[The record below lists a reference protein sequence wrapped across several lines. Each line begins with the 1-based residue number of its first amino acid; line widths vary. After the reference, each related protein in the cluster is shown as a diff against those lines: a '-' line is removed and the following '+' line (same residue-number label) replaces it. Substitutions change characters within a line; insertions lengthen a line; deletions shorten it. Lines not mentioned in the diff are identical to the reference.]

1 MPMLLRTVAVGLS
14 VVFGGLL
21 ATPPAGADFP
31 YPTCA
36 AQGCADPAD
45 FGSYLHL
52 APGELP
58 DDLDPEADSSWKFL
72 PGTGVNVT
80 GAWEVTTGRP
90 DVVGATLDSGI
101 RWNAGEVARSVY
113 LNVGELPLPPGCTEF
128 DCNGDGFVSV
138 DDYDVPDHNTNGF
151 RDGQDMIIEYTD
163 GADDDGNGFADD
175 IAGWDFLDD
184 DNDPFD
190 DVDYG
195 HGTGEAADQVAE
207 ANDGAGQ
214 PGFAPS
220 SRHLPLRVGDS
231 FVALGPDFARAVV
244 YAVDIGVDY
253 ISEALGTLSASDT
266 SQAAMTYAYRRGVPI
281 IASAADEESRHHNLP
296 AALDHGIW
304 VNSIVHEDGTI
315 VEDEGY
321 DYLNGCTN
329 YSGHAWVAISSN
341 SCSSEATGRAAGMV
355 SLLIAEGKNRVE
367 RGELEPYPGLDGR
380 PFSAEEIRQ
389 IFRITA
395 EDISYGEGE
404 RELSMFP
411 LLTAALSAAGLD
423 LFFGS
428 ERFPTQPGWDQFTGY
443 GRPDTQLMVTVAADA
458 IPPEADLAGNVAW
471 FDTFDPKIDRK
482 VLVRGSVGA
491 VRATKFQWTL
501 EVGCGVQPT
510 EWARIGKGKG
520 AGYLA
525 DVVLGK
531 WKPKKTVKRCGFA
544 ADTPA
549 SDPDDFTVTLRLQVE
564 DDRGN
569 VGEDRKTVAVHE
581 DTTLAYP
588 PIRLGSS
595 AESSGALADL
605 DGDGTLDIVHAT
617 SDGRVYARRGADGWP
632 LPGFPVRT
640 DAIPVHTGAPVW
652 SSGEVP
658 VPHEPIVG
666 AVAVDDLDGDG
677 TLEIVAA
684 STEGQIYAWSATGAR
699 RAGFPVSTDPAL
711 SDPAN
716 RDRLNDAERGI
727 LAAPTLADLDG
738 DGTLQILVAAMDGYL
753 YAWDPSGAERAG
765 FPVRIADTTKVD
777 VDPVTGKATPL
788 EGVVARERGRK
799 LVSSPAVADF
809 DDDGRLEIVVGSNEE
824 YGDEPDGW
832 APESFL
838 TNTLLALGDD
848 LGGGFDLD
856 VQSRLYAVHPDGND
870 AAGGPFLPG
879 WPVQMPMIAAGL
891 LPTVATGTPAAPAI
905 AEIDA
910 EGTLAIGVFASVG
923 PGVLFATDG
932 SSLLGELAGKRR
944 VLATDFSPGFPDVPA
959 TAGSADAPFFA
970 ALGAGAFADL
980 GGDGLPEFIAPTGG
994 VRKLLDVAAPA
1005 FQTYGDHQVTA
1016 WDPLTG
1022 DVLPAFPR
1030 VMDDMQFLTSPSIG
1044 RVSAAG
1050 PSIVQ
1055 GSGAYLLHAFDVDG
1069 VEPEGWPKFTH
1080 GWLISSPLLGD
1091 VDGDGLIEVA
1101 ATTRE
1106 GKLYVWDT
1114 PAEDGP
1120 GAVQWQGFGHDRRN
1134 SGHWGSDVPLSAGA
1148 PDPRKALEAWL
1159 AGIALELAAHGAP
1172 AAAADLVTAMQAQ
1185 ADLEDWGAAVETL
1198 GAFQAEI
1205 LAAAKADETL
1215 EPLIPFGPKAMIVAG
1230 DALRRSIDCAGEKA
1244 CEQADR
1250 RLCNAL
1256 AKLEKPKGGLKAKRV
1271 EKAARAFRTLEA
1283 LQGS

>member
-1 MPMLLRTVAVGLS
+1 MNMSWRAVGI
-14 VVFGGLL
+14 GIGIL
-21 ATPPAGADFP
+21 AGSALTGPLARADFP
-31 YPTCA
+31 YPSCA

-58 DDLDPEADSSWKFL
+58 NDLDPAAGNSWKYL
-72 PGTGVNVT
+72 PGSGVNVT
-80 GAWEVTTGRP
+80 GAWEITTGRP

-101 RWNAGEVARSVY
+101 RWSSGEVARAVY
-113 LNVGELPLPPGCTEF
+113 LNVGELPLPPSCAEF
-128 DCNGDGFVSV
+128 DCNGDGFVGV
-138 DDYDVPDHNTNGF
+138 DDYDVPDHNSNGI
-151 RDGQDMIIEYTD
+151 RDGQDIIIEYSD
-163 GADDDGNGFADD
+163 GTDDDGNGFIDD

-195 HGTGEAADQVAE
+195 HGTGEAGDQVAE
-207 ANDGAGQ
+207 ANDGSGQ

-244 YAVDIGVDY
+244 YAVDLGVDY
-253 ISEALGTLSASDT
+253 ISEALGALSASST
-266 SQAAMTYAYRRGVPI
+266 SQAAIDYAYHRGVPI

-296 AALDHGIW
+296 AALDHTIW
-304 VNSIVHEDGTI
+304 VNSIVHEDGTF
-315 VEDEGY
+315 VEEEGF

-389 IFRITA
+389 LFRLA
-395 EDISYGEGE
+395 AADIAYAEGE
-404 RELSMFP
+404 RELTIFS
-411 LLTAALSAAGLD
+411 LLAAALSAPNLD

-428 ERFPTQPGWDQFTGY
+428 ERFPTQPGWDQYTGY
-443 GRPDTQLMVTVAADA
+443 GKPDTQVLVSVAEDA

-491 VRATKFQWTL
+491 VRANKFQWTL
-501 EVGCGVQPT
+501 EEGCGVQPT

-520 AGYLA
+520 DGFQK

-531 WKPKKTVKRCGFA
+531 WKPKKAVKRCGFT
-544 ADTPA
+544 ADAPSA
-549 SDPDDFTVTLRLQVE
+549 DPDAFTVTLRLRVE

-595 AESSGALADL
+595 AESSAALADL
-605 DGDGTLDIVHAT
+605 DGDGTLDIIHAA
-617 SDGRVYARRGADGWP
+617 SDGRVYARCGADGSP

-640 DAIPVHTGAPVW
+640 DVIPVHTEAPVW
-652 SSGEVP
+652 ISGEVP

-666 AVAVDDLDGDG
+666 AVAVDDIDGDG
-677 TLEIVAA
+677 SLEIVAA
-684 STEGQIYAWSATGAR
+684 STEGQVYVWGSDGVR
-699 RAGFPVSTDPAL
+699 RAGFPVATDPAL
-711 SDPAN
+711 SDPAH

-738 DGTLQILVAAMDGYL
+738 DGMLRILVAGLDGHL
-753 YAWDPSGAERAG
+753 YAWEPNGDPRVG
-765 FPVRIADTTKVD
+765 FPVRIADPAKVD
-777 VDPVTGKATPL
+777 VDPLTGKATPL
-788 EGVVARERGRK
+788 AGVDARERGRK

-809 DDDGRLEIVVGSNEE
+809 DGDGRLEIVLGSNEE

-832 APESFL
+832 APESPL
-838 TNTLLALGDD
+838 TSTLLDLGANI
-848 LGGGFDLD
+848 GGGFELE
-856 VQSRLYAVHPDGND
+856 VQGRLYAVHPDGNA

-879 WPVQMPMIAAGL
+879 WPVRVPMIVAGL

-905 AEIDA
+905 ATIDEA
-910 EGTLAIGVFASVG
+910 GTLAIGAFGSVG
-923 PGVLFATDG
+923 PAVLFGTDG
-932 SSLLGELAGKRR
+932 NSLLGEIDGKRR
-944 VLATDFSPGFPDVPA
+944 VLATDFEPGFPDVPA
-959 TAGSADAPFFA
+959 TAGSADAPFFGS
-970 ALGAGAFADL
+970 LGAGAFGDL
-980 GGDGLPEFIAPTGG
+980 DGDGLPEFAAPTGG
-994 VRKLLDVAAPA
+994 VRKLLDVSAPA
-1005 FQTYGDHQVTA
+1005 FQTFGDHQVTA
-1016 WDPLTG
+1016 WNPRTG
-1022 DVLPAFPR
+1022 AVLPAFPR
-1030 VMDDMQFLTSPSIG
+1030 VMDDLQFLTSPAIG

-1055 GSGAYLLHAFDVDG
+1055 GSGAYLMHAFDVDG
-1069 VEPEGWPKFTH
+1069 VEPAGWPKFTH

-1091 VDGDGLIEVA
+1091 VDGDGLIEVVA
-1101 ATTRE
+1101 ATRE

-1120 GAVQWQGFGHDRRN
+1120 DAVQWQGFGHDRRN
-1134 SGHWGSDVPLSAGA
+1134 SGHWGGPAPLMAGA
-1148 PDPRKALEAWL
+1148 PDPRAALGAWL
-1159 AGIALELAAHGAP
+1159 SGIARLLAESSAP
-1172 AAAADLVTAMQAQ
+1172 ASAANLVAGMLAQ
-1185 ADLEDWGAAVETL
+1185 LEQEDWAAAVEDL
-1198 GAFQAEI
+1198 GTFQGEI
-1205 LAAAKADETL
+1205 LSAAKADETL
-1215 EPLIPFGPKAMIVAG
+1215 ESLIRLAPKALSVAG
-1230 DALRRSIDCAGEKA
+1230 NALRRTIDCAGDKTCEK
-1244 CEQADR
+1244 EDR
-1250 RLCNAL
+1250 RLRKAL
-1256 AKLEKPKGGLKAKRV
+1256 AKLEKPKGPRKAKRV
-1271 EKAARAFRTLEA
+1271 EKAARAFRALEA
-1283 LQGS
+1283 RP